1 MNDDVFV
8 REIPMLPHIRGVTV
22 PNDDGTFSIYINASL
37 SAEARREAL
46 EHEIYHIRHDH
57 LDQSELH
64 VSSCEKDAAARPA
77 EESSPTPPQ
86 KAAPA
91 PSIPEPTPQQ
101 RKPTAPRW
109 GFVRRGYLILWDEV
123 QPGDEVF
130 PPPRNQPKDDP
141 HCPRILAPVPK
152 RPRTR
157 RCEVDIWK

>member
-57 LDQSELH
+57 LYQSELH

-91 PSIPEPTPQQ
+91 PSIP
-101 RKPTAPRW
+101 APLGLCAARISDPL
-109 GFVRRGYLILWDEV
+109 GRGSA
-123 QPGDEVF
+123 GG
-130 PPPRNQPKDDP
+130 
-141 HCPRILAPVPK
+141 
-152 RPRTR
+152 
-157 RCEVDIWK
+157 

>member
-57 LDQSELH
+57 LYQSELH
-64 VSSCEKDAAARPA
+64 VSSCENVAAARPA

>member
-57 LDQSELH
+57 LYQSELH

-141 HCPRILAPVPK
+141 HCPRILAPVPT

>member
-57 LDQSELH
+57 LYQSELH

-130 PPPRNQPKDDP
+130 P
-141 HCPRILAPVPK
+141 RILAPVPK